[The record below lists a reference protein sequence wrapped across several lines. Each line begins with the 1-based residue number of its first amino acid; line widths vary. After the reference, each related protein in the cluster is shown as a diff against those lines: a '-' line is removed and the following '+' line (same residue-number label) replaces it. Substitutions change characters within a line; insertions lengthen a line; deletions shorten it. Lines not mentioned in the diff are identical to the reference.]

1 VEEVEGAERSWLLSV
16 QRGMETDGSLK
27 HLETHLNLFQDEFGV
42 LRCRSRLEN
51 SDLVETQKFPVILPR
66 KNNLTELIIMDA
78 HRRALHMGS
87 NSTIALVRTKFW
99 VPKLRQLVRQLLR
112 NCIVC
117 RKLNGKA
124 YPPQPAPPLPK
135 FRVVFEEPFSSTGL
149 DFAGPLY
156 IKTKCAQNPFS
167 KVYFL
172 LLTCSA
178 SRAIHLELVPDMTS
192 SSCVRALRRFIARR
206 GVPNLIFSDNAK
218 TFKAAETKAFAL
230 DRGIKWRYNLTE
242 APWTGGVFER
252 MIGVTK
258 RSLRKVLG
266 RACVTYEELE
276 TILVEVESIIND
288 RPISYI
294 DTSDTSEALTPN
306 HLLYGRRLAALVDE
320 ASKCSDDVGGS
331 CNLSRRYLYRLRLIE
346 QAKRKWKSEYLLE
359 LRLWVKRA
367 RLVSSSIKVG
377 DIVLVEDRVP
387 RTMWPLARVE
397 SLIIS
402 GDGLVR
408 GARVRLGLK
417 QGSSNSKST
426 LVERPIQKL
435 YPLETKLVQHSG
447 ETGPG
452 LTERGSKGALL
463 GDVAQGREAPLTC
476 LGEDFIRRTSR
487 DIEATSSTREGD
499 AKRKDDA
506 SPDDDATRDEDV
518 VRGEAC
524 RNIEKTRRSTRAA
537 AATADFMR
545 RHYDLK

>member
-1 VEEVEGAERSWLLSV
+1 MPGECNPADIISRGCTVAKLKSNTWFKGPTWMKLSMKEWPIEFPDIAATPEGALEIRGSDNRKFQDCVSLVVTALDISAILSFSKYSSSRKLFRVTAWVRRFIENIKNLREGRALRVGDLCVEEVEGAERSWLLSV

-124 YPPQPAPPLPK
+124 YPSQPAPPLPK

-156 IKTKCAQNPFS
+156 IKTKCAQNPSS

-408 GARVRLGLK
+408 GLGFAWDLNRV
-417 QGSSNSKST
+417 Q
-426 LVERPIQKL
+426 V
-435 YPLETKLVQHSG
+435 
-447 ETGPG
+447 
-452 LTERGSKGALL
+452 
-463 GDVAQGREAPLTC
+463 
-476 LGEDFIRRTSR
+476 IRSL
-487 DIEATSSTREGD
+487 
-499 AKRKDDA
+499 
-506 SPDDDATRDEDV
+506 
-518 VRGEAC
+518 
-524 RNIEKTRRSTRAA
+524 
-537 AATADFMR
+537 
-545 RHYDLK
+545 H